1 MKGALL
7 DWILGYRRGRSEMK
21 LRFRRC
27 RDKMVLNLTFFGAGE
42 HWRLKRGFL
51 RVVLTVLELIL

>member
-7 DWILGYRRGRSEMK
+7 DWIPGYRRGRSEMK

-27 RDKMVLNLTFFGAGE
+27 RDKMVLNLTLGG
-42 HWRLKRGFL
+42 G
-51 RVVLTVLELIL
+51 LEA